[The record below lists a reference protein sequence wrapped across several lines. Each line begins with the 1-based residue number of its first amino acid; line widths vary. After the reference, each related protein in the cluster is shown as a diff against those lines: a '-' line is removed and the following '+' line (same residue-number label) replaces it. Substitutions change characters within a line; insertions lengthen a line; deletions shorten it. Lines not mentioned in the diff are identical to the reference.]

1 MRRRTLKILCSIAL
15 FIVLAGLSQ
24 RAVSGD
30 TAATLEIRPVQVH
43 GMEAGRYLSDAP
55 IPIQL
60 EISNGTARKIDVTL
74 DEHYRDGRP
83 HRLWGVTVRIRD
95 AEGNVLTQHNIGI
108 TQSDWWTFGY
118 LHSDVDVCTIG
129 VDCHLSDDID
139 TVTLAPGEKVQRIVK
154 LDWLLLAAP
163 LLHGPLPPGRYSLEV
178 KLNKLTSN
186 SLEIRVDA
194 PEKDGS
200 SE

>member
-1 MRRRTLKILCSIAL
+1 MTPQDIN
-15 FIVLAGLSQ
+15 VLEHLDWWTFHLS
-24 RAVSGD
+24 D
-30 TAATLEIRPVQVH
+30 ETAATLEIRPVQIR
-43 GMEAGRYLSDAP
+43 GMEAGRYLFDAP

-60 EISNGTARKIDVTL
+60 EISNKTARKTDVTL

-83 HRLWGVTVRIRD
+83 HRLWGVKVRVRD
-95 AEGNVLTQHNIGI
+95 AEENMLTQNGL
-108 TQSDWWTFGY
+108 SRPELRDWWTFGY

-139 TVTLAPGEKVQRIVK
+139 TVTLAPGEKVQRIVN
-154 LDWLLLAAP
+154 LDWFLLGAP

-178 KLNKLTSN
+178 KLNKMTSN
-186 SLEIRVDA
+186 SLEILVDA

>member
-1 MRRRTLKILCSIAL
+1 MRRRTLKILFCSIAL

-60 EISNGTARKIDVTL
+60 EISNRTARKIDVIL

-108 TQSDWWTFGY
+108 TQSDRWTFGY
-118 LHSDVDVCTIG
+118 LHSDVEVALSALIVICRMILILSHWHRERKFKGLSSLIG
-129 VDCHLSDDID
+129 FCLV
-139 TVTLAPGEKVQRIVK
+139 
-154 LDWLLLAAP
+154 LLCFTGLCRP
-163 LLHGPLPPGRYSLEV
+163 VGTRW
-178 KLNKLTSN
+178 
-186 SLEIRVDA
+186 R
-194 PEKDGS
+194 
-200 SE
+200 